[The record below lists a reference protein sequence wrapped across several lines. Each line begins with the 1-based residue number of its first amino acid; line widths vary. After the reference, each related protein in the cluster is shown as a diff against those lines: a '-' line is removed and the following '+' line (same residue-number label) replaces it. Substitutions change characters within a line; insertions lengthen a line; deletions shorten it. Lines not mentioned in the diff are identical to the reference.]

1 MGELQQLRGALF
13 DLTEQIRGLREDLQR
28 PQTQLAGQLDRLHAL
43 FDIVENIPKEIVM
56 KMDDETKDLIE
67 AHSSAVAEMMG

>member
-1 MGELQQLRGALF
+1 MGELQQLRAALF

-43 FDIVENIPKEIVM
+43 FDIVENIPREIVM
-56 KMDDETKDLIE
+56 KMDDETKDVLQ
-67 AHSSAVAEMMG
+67 AHSSAVAEMM